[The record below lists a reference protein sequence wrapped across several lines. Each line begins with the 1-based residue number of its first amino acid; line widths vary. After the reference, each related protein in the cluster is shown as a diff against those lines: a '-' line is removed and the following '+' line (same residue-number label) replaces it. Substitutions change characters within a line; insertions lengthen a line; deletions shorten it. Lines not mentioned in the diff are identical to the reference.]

1 MRVEQAARGHP
12 ERGPGAPRSPGRRAA
27 GVEEAS
33 GHDTLE
39 LTAEQARRFLVR
51 RHFLAPP
58 RALPARAE
66 SVLRVVRELGSVQF
80 DPLEVTGA
88 RNDDLVLAARIRNY
102 RRGWMERWL
111 YGARAERQL
120 FEAYNK
126 SLNILPVEELPVHR
140 VDWEQWHRRD
150 GAYQGLLH
158 RHADI
163 AQAILERLERE
174 GALPGSAFVERG
186 GQRLLWGWGSVTVP
200 RAVLYAL
207 FRTGQIGIARRVGNV
222 RVYDRIERL
231 FPGALLDTRLP
242 DEEVRRHQLLSR
254 FRGVG
259 LLGLRAGAEIW
270 SGTVPARQRLRLT
283 EAMVA
288 DGTLRRVRVQGVR
301 DERFMLAADAR
312 FLRGGALR
320 TRGVALLA
328 PLDPLVWDRELLRQ
342 LFDFDYVWEVY
353 VPAKARKHGYYVL
366 PLLWG
371 DRLVG
376 RIEPRIDRKAGVL
389 RVPAPRLEHRMRRS
403 ERLELDAA
411 LDRALEAHRRLSG
424 AERIERA

>member
-1 MRVEQAARGHP
+1 MAAEQAARSRTEHDVGS
-12 ERGPGAPRSPGRRAA
+12 PRSTRRRAT
-27 GVEEAS
+27 EIEAADS
-33 GHDTLE
+33 RDLLE

-88 RNDDLVLAARIRNY
+88 RNDDLVLAARIKNY

-111 YGARAERQL
+111 YGAPAQRQL

-126 SLNILPVEELPVHR
+126 SLNILPIEELPVHR
-140 VDWEQWHRRD
+140 VDWEQWRRRD

-158 RHADI
+158 RHADV
-163 AQAILERLERE
+163 AAAILERLGRE
-174 GALPGSAFVERG
+174 GALPGSAFVDRN
-186 GQRLLWGWGSVTVP
+186 GQRLHWGWGQLSVA

-207 FRTGQIGIARRVGNV
+207 FRTGQIGIVRRLGNI

-231 FPGALLDTRLP
+231 FPAPLLQRRLP

-270 SGTVPARQRLRLT
+270 SGTVPAKERVRLT

-288 DGTLRRVRVQGVR
+288 DGTLVRVRVEGVR
-301 DERFMLAADAR
+301 DERFMLASDAR
-312 FLRGGALR
+312 FLRGGPLH
-320 TRGVALLA
+320 TREVALLA

-411 LDRALEAHRRLSG
+411 LDRALEAHRRLAG
-424 AERIERA
+424 AERIERG

>member
-1 MRVEQAARGHP
+1 M
-12 ERGPGAPRSPGRRAA
+12 
-27 GVEEAS
+27 
-33 GHDTLE
+33 
-39 LTAEQARRFLVR
+39 
-51 RHFLAPP
+51 
-58 RALPARAE
+58 
-66 SVLRVVRELGSVQF
+66 LRVVRELGSVQF

-111 YGARAERQL
+111 YGPPAERKL

-140 VDWEQWHRRD
+140 VDWEHWERRE
-150 GAYQGLLH
+150 GAYQGLLR
-158 RHADI
+158 RHGDVA
-163 AQAILERLERE
+163 AGILERLGRE
-174 GALPGSAFVERG
+174 GPLPGSAFVERNG
-186 GQRLLWGWGSVTVP
+186 KRLHWGWGQLSVA

-207 FRTGQIGIARRVGNV
+207 FRTGRIGIVRRLGNV
-222 RVYDRIERL
+222 KVYDRLDRL
-231 FPGALLDTRLP
+231 FPAALLATRLP
-242 DEEVRRHQLLSR
+242 EEEVRRHQLLSR

-270 SGTVPARQRLRLT
+270 SGTVSAASRARLT
-283 EAMVA
+283 EGMVA
-288 DGTLRRVRVQGVR
+288 DGTLRRVRVAGVR
-301 DERFMLAADAR
+301 DERFMLASDAR
-312 FLRGGALR
+312 FLRGGPLR
-320 TRGVALLA
+320 RREVALLA

-376 RIEPRIDRKAGVL
+376 RIEPRIDRKTGVL
-389 RVPAPRLEHRMRRS
+389 RVPAPRLEHRMPRT
-403 ERLELDAA
+403 ERLDLEAA
-411 LDRALEAHRRLSG
+411 LDRALEAHRRLAG
-424 AERIERA
+424 AGRIEPGR

>member
-1 MRVEQAARGHP
+1 MKNGH
-12 ERGPGAPRSPGRRAA
+12 GPPS
-27 GVEEAS
+27 EA
-33 GHDTLE
+33 LE

-58 RALPARAE
+58 RALPARPE

-102 RRGWMERWL
+102 RRGWMEKWL
-111 YGARAERQL
+111 YGPPAERQL

-140 VDWEQWHRRD
+140 VDWEQWGAREGPYHRLLTT
-150 GAYQGLLH
+150 QGH
-158 RHADI
+158 VAADI
-163 AQAILERLERE
+163 LDRLGRE
-174 GALPGSAFVERG
+174 GPLPGSAFVERG
-186 GQRLLWGWGSVTVP
+186 ADRLHWGWGKITVP
-200 RAVLYAL
+200 RALLYGL
-207 FRTGQIGIARRVGNV
+207 FRTGQIGIARREGNV
-222 RVYDRIERL
+222 RVYDRMEKL
-231 FPGALLDTRLP
+231 FPPALLAARLP

-270 SGTVPARQRLRLT
+270 SGTVPARERARLT
-283 EAMVA
+283 EEMVA
-288 DGTLRRVRVQGVR
+288 DGALRRVQVKGVR
-301 DERFMLAADAR
+301 DERYMLASDGR

-320 TRGVALLA
+320 RREVALLA

-353 VPAKARKHGYYVL
+353 TPVKSRKHGYYVL
-366 PLLWG
+366 PMLWG

-389 RVPAPRLEHRMRRS
+389 RVPAPQLERRMPRT
-403 ERLELDAA
+403 ERLDFEAA
-411 LDRALEAHRRLSG
+411 LERALEAHRRFSG
-424 AERIERA
+424 AARIERA

>member
-1 MRVEQAARGHP
+1 MKNGQQNGTDA
-12 ERGPGAPRSPGRRAA
+12 
-27 GVEEAS
+27 
-33 GHDTLE
+33 LE

-58 RALPARAE
+58 RTLPARAE

-88 RNDDLVLAARIRNY
+88 RNDDLVLAARIRHY
-102 RRGWMERWL
+102 LRGWMERWL
-111 YGARAERQL
+111 YGDPAERQL

-140 VDWEQWHRRD
+140 VDWEHWSRSDGVYHR
-150 GAYQGLLH
+150 LLQ
-158 RHADI
+158 RNQEI
-163 AQAILERLERE
+163 AGAILDRLDRE
-174 GALPGSAFVERG
+174 GPLPGSAFVERG
-186 GQRLLWGWGSVTVP
+186 GKRLRWGWGQVTVP
-200 RAVLYAL
+200 RALLYGL
-207 FRTGQIGIARRVGNV
+207 FRTGKIGIARRLGNV
-222 RVYDRIERL
+222 KVYDRMERL
-231 FPGALLDTRLP
+231 YPEALLQARLP

-259 LLGLRAGAEIW
+259 LLGLRAGAEVW
-270 SGTVPARQRLRLT
+270 SGTVPARERARLT
-283 EAMVA
+283 ETMVA
-288 DGTLRRVRVQGVR
+288 DGTLRRVRVGGVR
-301 DERFMLAADAR
+301 DERFILTADAG

-320 TRGVALLA
+320 KREVALLA

-353 VPAKARKHGYYVL
+353 VPQKARKHGYYVL

-389 RVPAPRLEHRMRRS
+389 RVPAPSLEQRMKRTDRIDF
-403 ERLELDAA
+403 DAA
-411 LDRALEAHRRLSG
+411 LGRAIEAHRRLSG
-424 AERIERA
+424 AERIEKA

>member
-1 MRVEQAARGHP
+1 MKDGHGARS
-12 ERGPGAPRSPGRRAA
+12 GA
-27 GVEEAS
+27 
-33 GHDTLE
+33 LE

-58 RALPARAE
+58 RSLPARAE

-111 YGARAERQL
+111 YGPPAERKL

-140 VDWEQWHRRD
+140 VDWEHWERRE
-150 GAYQGLLH
+150 GAYQGLLR
-158 RHADI
+158 RHGDVA
-163 AQAILERLERE
+163 AGILERLGRE
-174 GALPGSAFVERG
+174 GPLPGSAFVERNG
-186 GQRLLWGWGSVTVP
+186 KRLHWGWGQLSVA

-207 FRTGQIGIARRVGNV
+207 FRTGRIGIVRRLGNV
-222 RVYDRIERL
+222 KVYDRLDRL
-231 FPGALLDTRLP
+231 FPAALLATRLP
-242 DEEVRRHQLLSR
+242 EEEVRRHQLLSR

-270 SGTVPARQRLRLT
+270 SGTVSAASRARLT
-283 EAMVA
+283 EGMVA
-288 DGTLRRVRVQGVR
+288 DGTLRRVRVAGVR
-301 DERFMLAADAR
+301 DERFMLASDAR
-312 FLRGGALR
+312 FLRGGPLR
-320 TRGVALLA
+320 RREVALLA

-376 RIEPRIDRKAGVL
+376 RIEPRIDRKTGVL
-389 RVPAPRLEHRMRRS
+389 RVPAPRLEHRMPRT
-403 ERLELDAA
+403 ERLDLEAA
-411 LDRALEAHRRLSG
+411 LDRALEAHRRLAG
-424 AERIERA
+424 ARRIEPGR

>member
-1 MRVEQAARGHP
+1 MKDGHGARS
-12 ERGPGAPRSPGRRAA
+12 GA
-27 GVEEAS
+27 
-33 GHDTLE
+33 LE

-58 RALPARAE
+58 RSLPARAE

-111 YGARAERQL
+111 YGPPAERKL

-140 VDWEQWHRRD
+140 VDWEHWERRE
-150 GAYQGLLH
+150 GAYQGLLR
-158 RHADI
+158 RHGDVA
-163 AQAILERLERE
+163 AGILERLGRE
-174 GALPGSAFVERG
+174 GPLPGSAFVERNG
-186 GQRLLWGWGSVTVP
+186 KRLHWGWGQLSVA

-207 FRTGQIGIARRVGNV
+207 FRTGRIGIVRRLGNV
-222 RVYDRIERL
+222 KVYDRLDRL
-231 FPGALLDTRLP
+231 FPAALLATRLP
-242 DEEVRRHQLLSR
+242 EEEVRRHQLLSR

-270 SGTVPARQRLRLT
+270 SGTVSAASRARLT
-283 EAMVA
+283 EGMVA
-288 DGTLRRVRVQGVR
+288 DGTLRRVRVAGVR
-301 DERFMLAADAR
+301 DERFMLASDAR
-312 FLRGGALR
+312 FLRGGPLR
-320 TRGVALLA
+320 RREVALLA

-376 RIEPRIDRKAGVL
+376 RIEPRIDRKTGVL
-389 RVPAPRLEHRMRRS
+389 RVPAPRLEHRMPRT
-403 ERLELDAA
+403 ERLDLEAA
-411 LDRALEAHRRLSG
+411 LDRALEAHRRLAG
-424 AERIERA
+424 AGRIEPGR

>member
-1 MRVEQAARGHP
+1 VKDGHGARS
-12 ERGPGAPRSPGRRAA
+12 GA
-27 GVEEAS
+27 
-33 GHDTLE
+33 LE

-58 RALPARAE
+58 RSLPARAE

-111 YGARAERQL
+111 YGPPAERKL

-140 VDWEQWHRRD
+140 VDWEHWERRE
-150 GAYQGLLH
+150 GAYQGLLR
-158 RHADI
+158 RHGDVA
-163 AQAILERLERE
+163 AGVLERLGRE
-174 GALPGSAFVERG
+174 GPLPGSAFVERNG
-186 GQRLLWGWGSVTVP
+186 KRLHWGWGQLSVA

-207 FRTGQIGIARRVGNV
+207 FRTGRIGIVRRLGNV
-222 RVYDRIERL
+222 KVYDRLDRL
-231 FPGALLDTRLP
+231 FPAALLATRLP
-242 DEEVRRHQLLSR
+242 EEEVRRHQLLSR

-270 SGTVPARQRLRLT
+270 SGTVSAASRARLT
-283 EAMVA
+283 EGMVA
-288 DGTLRRVRVQGVR
+288 DGTLRRVRVAGVR
-301 DERFMLAADAR
+301 DERFMLASDAR
-312 FLRGGALR
+312 FLRGGPLR
-320 TRGVALLA
+320 RREVALLA

-376 RIEPRIDRKAGVL
+376 RIEPRIDRKTGVL
-389 RVPAPRLEHRMRRS
+389 RVPAPRLEHRMPRT
-403 ERLELDAA
+403 ERLDLEAA
-411 LDRALEAHRRLSG
+411 LDRALEAHRRLAG
-424 AERIERA
+424 AGRIERGR

>member
-1 MRVEQAARGHP
+1 MTSIPAPSPSRAQRPSRRVRAEPSPAAD
-12 ERGPGAPRSPGRRAA
+12 A
-27 GVEEAS
+27 
-33 GHDTLE
+33 LE
-39 LTAEQARRFLVR
+39 LTADEARRFLVR

-58 RALPARAE
+58 RVLPARAE

-102 RRGWMERWL
+102 RRDWMERWL
-111 YGARAERQL
+111 YGAPAERQL

-140 VDWEQWHRRD
+140 VDWEHWGQLDGVYHR
-150 GAYQGLLH
+150 LLQ
-158 RHADI
+158 RNPEI
-163 AQAILERLERE
+163 AEAILERLGRE
-174 GALPGSAFVERG
+174 GPLPGSAFVERG
-186 GQRLLWGWGSVTVP
+186 GKRLRWGWGQITVP
-200 RAVLYAL
+200 RALLYGL
-207 FRTGQIGIARRVGNV
+207 FRTGKIGIARRLGNV
-222 RVYDRIERL
+222 KVYDRMERL
-231 FPGALLDTRLP
+231 YPEALLQTRLP

-259 LLGLRAGAEIW
+259 LLGLRAGAEVW
-270 SGTVPARQRLRLT
+270 SGTVPARERARLT

-288 DGTLRRVRVQGVR
+288 DGTLRRVRVAGLR
-301 DERFMLAADAR
+301 DERFMLASDNN

-320 TRGVALLA
+320 TREVALLA

-353 VPAKARKHGYYVL
+353 VPQKARKHGYYVL

-389 RVPAPRLEHRMRRS
+389 RVPAPRLEQRMKRTDRIDF
-403 ERLELDAA
+403 DAA
-411 LDRALEAHRRLSG
+411 LGRAIEAHRRLSG
-424 AERIERA
+424 ADRVETA

>member
-1 MRVEQAARGHP
+1 MTLPARSLTSHRDGRAVDSTKDGHGAAT
-12 ERGPGAPRSPGRRAA
+12 
-27 GVEEAS
+27 EA
-33 GHDTLE
+33 LE

-58 RALPARAE
+58 RSLPARAE

-102 RRGWMERWL
+102 RRPWMERWL
-111 YGARAERQL
+111 YGAPAERQL

-140 VDWEQWHRRD
+140 VDWEHWRQRNGVYHR
-150 GAYQGLLH
+150 LLK
-158 RHADI
+158 RHADV
-163 AQAILERLERE
+163 AAAILDRLGRE
-174 GALPGSAFVERG
+174 GPLPGSAFVERKG
-186 GQRLLWGWGSVTVP
+186 ARLHWGWGQITVP
-200 RAVLYAL
+200 RALLYGL
-207 FRTGQIGIARRVGNV
+207 FRTGQIGIARREGNI
-222 RVYDRIERL
+222 RVYDRMERL
-231 FPGALLDTRLP
+231 FPAALLEARLP
-242 DEEVRRHQLLSR
+242 EEEVRRHQLLSR

-270 SGTVPARQRLRLT
+270 SGTVPAKERLRLT

-288 DGTLRRVRVQGVR
+288 DGALRPVQVEGVR
-301 DERFMLAADAR
+301 DRRYMLSSDAP
-312 FLRGGALR
+312 FLRGGPIR
-320 TRGVALLA
+320 KREVALLA

-353 VPAKARKHGYYVL
+353 VPEKSRKHGYYVL

-389 RVPAPRLEHRMRRS
+389 RVPQARLEQRMRRTD
-403 ERLELDAA
+403 RLDFDAA
-411 LDRALEAHRRLSG
+411 LERALEAHRRFSG
-424 AERIERA
+424 ADRIERV